1 MSGTATPR
9 GRSFAEKLDHLFAV
23 AHPRG
28 RRPYSVD
35 EVANAIAGQGGA
47 PLSANYIW
55 MLRKGLR
62 DNPTVRAVESLA
74 RFFDVPTAYFFD
86 SDVEVR
92 ANYQL
97 HVAAQVIEIA
107 MEAMAKIID
116 VAGRTEP
123 PGSTGPGQE
132 P

>member
-1 MSGTATPR
+1 
-9 GRSFAEKLDHLFAV
+9 
-23 AHPRG
+23 
-28 RRPYSVD
+28 VD

-47 PLSANYIW
+47 HLSANYIW
-55 MLRKGLR
+55 MLRKGQR

-74 RFFDVPTAYFFD
+74 RFFGVPTAYFFD

-97 HVAAQVIEIA
+97 QVAAQVIEIA

-116 VAGRTEP
+116 VAGRSEP
-123 PGSTGPGQE
+123 PSGAGPGQE